1 VLEPH
6 QGSSYN
12 PPAAAHEELIIEA
25 CKIERRRQE
34 EADRLAEVRR
44 KVAEARARAQNATEG
59 LPLGM
64 TLDEIPKD
72 DDEPATEQDAVVPK
86 KPSAPKTKQQ
96 RAKALRLRA
105 EVKFFFSFLIIVA
118 EPAPET
124 SLGRKSR

>member
-1 VLEPH
+1 MEPH

-25 CKIERRRQE
+25 CKVERRRQE
-34 EADRLAEVRR
+34 EADRMAEVRR
-44 KVAEARARAQNATEG
+44 KVAEARARAPNVTDG

-64 TLDEIPKD
+64 TLDEIPQD
-72 DDEPATEQDAVVPK
+72 DGEPDPEQDAVVPK

-105 EVKFFFSFLIIVA
+105 EVSCSFV
-118 EPAPET
+118 PY
-124 SLGRKSR
+124 RHC